1 MRFSRGEKQTAL
13 LTVFVYSREI
23 WNLKLGGGEKR
34 EKIAGILLYFFK
46 RATKNTDGGEINKGK
61 GKQKKK
67 KRKEIFT
74 FFDNTPHF

>member
-13 LTVFVYSREI
+13 ITVFVYSREI
-23 WNLKLGGGEKR
+23 WNLKLGGRRKR
-34 EKIAGILLYFFK
+34 EKIAGIFLDFFL
-46 RATKNTDGGEINKGK
+46 NELHTDGGEINKGK
-61 GKQKKK
+61 GKQKK